1 MKKETI
7 VSLALIAL
15 FLMSVFPL
23 NNLSDAFRG
32 SLRVFGAQSAVD
44 PVDWWPMF
52 HHDQTHMG
60 YSNSTAPNTN
70 QILWNHTTGNSVDSS
85 PAVVGGVVFVGSD
98 DGKVYALNA
107 STGALVWNYTTGG
120 YVYSSPA
127 VAGGIV
133 YVGSLDY
140 KVYALNA
147 STGAL
152 VWNYTTGSY
161 VYSSPAVANGIVY
174 VGSMDYKVYALN
186 ASTGALVWNYTTGN
200 WVTSSPAVA
209 GGKVFVGSTDGKVYA
224 LNGATG
230 AYMWSYATGG
240 SVYLSSPAV
249 TGGDV
254 YVGSYDHRVYALN
267 AATGALIWNYTT
279 GNPVAS
285 SPAAVGG
292 TVFVGST
299 DGNVYALNASTG
311 ILVWSYATGGY
322 ASSSPA
328 VAGGKVFV
336 GSTDGKVYAL
346 NASTGAL
353 VWSYATGG
361 YVASSPAIA
370 DGVVFVGSEDGKVYA
385 FGQRLSVS
393 ISPSSVLMD
402 FGQSQ
407 LFTSNVMGE
416 TSPYTYQWYLN
427 GAPVSG
433 ATTPT
438 WTFTPTSAGSYVV
451 YVNLT
456 DALGHFATS
465 GTVQVTVNLQ
475 PSVSVLPASGTLDV
489 GQSQLFTSNVSG
501 GTPPYSYQW
510 YLNSAAVSGA
520 ASSNWTFTPASA
532 GSYTVYL
539 NVTDSVGAVATSGT
553 VPVTV
558 NGPLSVSIAP
568 SSATMDVGQQK
579 LFTSTVSGGT
589 SPFMYQWYANDVA
602 ASGATNAAWAFTP
615 SSSGTYNVY
624 VNVTD
629 NVRFKAKSN
638 IANVVVNP
646 ALSVSVSPSAVV
658 MDVNQSQLFTSSV
671 TGGTWPYT
679 YQWYLNGTSVSGATD
694 TMWNFTL
701 ASAGNYTIYVGVND
715 GAGAQATSNT
725 ATVNFQLSV
734 SVLPASATLDVGQS
748 QLFTSNVSG
757 GATPY
762 SYQWY
767 LDGTPATGATG
778 PTWIFAPASFGS
790 YTVYVN
796 VTDALGAVATSGT
809 VPVTVNGPLSI
820 SIAPSSVTMDVG
832 QQKLFTSTVSGGTS
846 PFSYQWYS
854 NGTAVPGA
862 TSSTWNFTPSSSGS
876 YTVYANVTDSVGF
889 TAKSNIATV
898 AVNPA
903 LSVGISPTSIVMNVG
918 QSQVFASNVSGGTP
932 PYSYQWYLNDA
943 PVSGAASSNWTFT
956 PTSTGS
962 YTVYAKVND
971 TIGTQATS
979 NTAHVQAGISDVAVT
994 NVTSIKTMIGR
1005 GYGGNITVTVQNQGN
1020 FTETFNVT
1028 VYANTT
1034 SAASQNVTL
1043 SSGNSTHITLTW
1055 NTTGFVYGNYIMSA
1069 YAWPVPGE
1077 TNTANN
1083 NGTDGSTLVTI
1094 PGDLNGDFTVGL
1106 ADLVILAQAYG
1117 SRPGDSKWNVNA
1129 DMDGNGIVGLT
1140 DLVILAT
1147 HYGQHNP

>member
-1 MKKETI
+1 MKREI
-7 VSLALIAL
+7 LVSLALVAL

-23 NNLSDAFRG
+23 NSFSVASQG
-32 SLRVFGAQSAVD
+32 SPGVFGTQSAVD
-44 PVDWWPMF
+44 PADWWPMF

-60 YSNSTAPNTN
+60 YSTSTAPNTN
-70 QILWNHTTGNSVDSS
+70 QTLWNHTTGSYVESS
-85 PAVVGGVVFVGSD
+85 PAVTGSIVFVGSD

-133 YVGSLDY
+133 YVGSLDD

-152 VWNYTTGSY
+152 VWNY
-161 VYSSPAVANGIVY
+161 
-174 VGSMDYKVYALN
+174 K
-186 ASTGALVWNYTTGN
+186 TGN
-200 WVTSSPAVA
+200 WVASSPAVA
-209 GGKVFVGSTDGKVYA
+209 GGIVYVGSTDGKVYA

-230 AYMWSYATGG
+230 AYMWSYATSG
-240 SVYLSSPAV
+240 SVYYSSPAV
-249 TGGDV
+249 ADGNL

-267 AATGALIWNYTT
+267 AATGAYIWNYTT
-279 GNPVAS
+279 G
-285 SPAAVGG
+285 
-292 TVFVGST
+292 
-299 DGNVYALNASTG
+299 
-311 ILVWSYATGGY
+311 SYVD
-322 ASSSPA
+322 SSPA
-328 VAGGKVFV
+328 VAGGIVFL
-336 GSTDGKVYAL
+336 GSNDGKVYAL
-346 NASTGAL
+346 NASTGILAWSYTTGGYTSSSPAVAGGTVFVGSTDRRVYAL
-353 VWSYATGG
+353 NASTGAFIWSYATDS
-361 YVASSPAIA
+361 YVDSSPAVA
-370 DGVVFVGSEDGKVYA
+370 DGVVFVGSEDGRVYA
-385 FGQRLSVS
+385 FGQRLSIS

-407 LFTSNVMGE
+407 IFISNVVGE
-416 TSPYTYQWYLN
+416 TSPYTYQWCLN

-433 ATTPT
+433 ATSPT
-438 WTFTPTSAGSYVV
+438 WTFTPTSVGSYTV
-451 YVNLT
+451 YVNVT
-456 DALGHFATS
+456 DALGHVATS
-465 GTVQVTVNLQ
+465 GTVPVTVNLQ
-475 PSVSVLPASGTLDV
+475 LSVSVLPASATLDI
-489 GQSQLFTSNVSG
+489 GQSQLFTSTVSG

-532 GSYTVYL
+532 GSYTVHL

-558 NGPLSVSIAP
+558 NGPLSVSVTP
-568 SSATMDVGQQK
+568 TSVTMDVGQQQ

-589 SPFMYQWYANDVA
+589 SPFTYQWYANGASV
-602 ASGATNAAWAFTP
+602 SGATNATWAFTP
-615 SSSGTYNVY
+615 SSSGSYNVY

-658 MDVNQSQLFTSSV
+658 MNVNQSQLFTSSV
-671 TGGTWPYT
+671 TGGTSPYT
-679 YQWYLNGTSVSGATD
+679 YQWCLNGAPVSGATN
-694 TMWNFTL
+694 TTWNFTL
-701 ASAGNYTIYVGVND
+701 ASAGTYTVHVEVND
-715 GAGAQATSNT
+715 SAGAQTTSNT
-725 ATVNFQLSV
+725 ATVNLQLSV
-734 SVLPASATLDVGQS
+734 SVLPAYATLDVGQS

-767 LDGTPATGATG
+767 LNDTPVIGATS
-778 PTWIFAPASFGS
+778 PTWTFAPASVGS

-796 VTDALGAVATSGT
+796 VTDAVGAVATSGN
-809 VPVTVNGPLSI
+809 VSVTVNGPLSI

-832 QQKLFTSTVSGGTS
+832 QQQLFTSTVSGGTS
-846 PFSYQWYS
+846 PFTYQWYS

-898 AVNPA
+898 AVNPT
-903 LSVGISPTSIVMNVG
+903 LFVGVSPTSIVMNVG
-918 QSQVFASNVSGGTP
+918 QSQLFTSTVSGGTP

-943 PVSGAASSNWTFT
+943 PVSGAASSSWNFT
-956 PTSTGS
+956 PQSPGS

-971 TIGTQATS
+971 AVGIQATS
-979 NTAHVQAGISDVAVT
+979 NTAHVQAGIHDVAVT
-994 NVTSIKTMIGR
+994 NVTSSKTVICQ
-1005 GYGGNITVTVQNQGN
+1005 GYGGNITVTLQNQGN

-1043 SSGNSTHITLTW
+1043 SSGNSTNITLTW
-1055 NTTGFVYGNYIMSA
+1055 NTTGFVYGNYTINA

-1083 NGTDGSTLVTI
+1083 NRTDGLTVVTI
-1094 PGDLNGDFTVGL
+1094 PGDLNGDLTVGL
-1106 ADLVILAQAYG
+1106 KDLVNLANAYG
-1117 SRPGDSKWNVNA
+1117 SRPGNPNWNANA
-1129 DMDGNGIVGLT
+1129 DIDSNGIVGLT
-1140 DLVILAT
+1140 DLVIMAM